1 MAAFLT
7 QDAAVPIS
15 QMRSGIGQNVACV
28 KLIVESENVFVENE
42 F

>member
-1 MAAFLT
+1 MTAFLAR
-7 QDAAVPIS
+7 DAAVPIS
-15 QMRSGIGQNVACV
+15 QLRSGIGQNVACV